1 MQQVHFALEEISYS
15 FTNFIEFDRLEN
27 VKKIS
32 YMRCGMEKEK
42 WCYINSG
49 KCSPA
54 FNMALDECLLNWQ
67 SEKKMPPTIRFY
79 EWEVPT
85 LTVGYFQRVSKEID
99 MDAVHSNGFGFV
111 RRQTGGRGVL
121 HDKELTYSVIVS
133 EEHPNMPKTVTEA
146 YRVISQGLLDGFKAL
161 GLEAYFA
168 VPKTAEERDNLKNP
182 RSAVC
187 FDAPSWYEIVVEGRK
202 IAGSAQTRQK
212 GVILQHGS
220 IPLEIDLDMLYDLF
234 LFPNERVKERMK
246 KMFSSKA
253 IAINELTDRTFTIQQ
268 LIDAFHIG
276 FEKGLN
282 AELVPYELT
291 EEQLHE
297 VQTLAKEKYESDE
310 WNYKK

>member
-1 MQQVHFALEEISYS
+1 
-15 FTNFIEFDRLEN
+15 
-27 VKKIS
+27 
-32 YMRCGMEKEK
+32 MEKEK

-67 SEKKMPPTIRFY
+67 SEKKLPPTIRFY

-99 MDAVHSNGFGFV
+99 MDAVHRNGFGFV

-121 HDKELTYSVIVS
+121 HHNELTYSVIVS

-146 YRVISQGLLDGFKAL
+146 YRVISQGLLDGFKEL

-168 VPKTAEERDNLKNP
+168 VPKTAEERENLKNP

-282 AELVPYELT
+282 VELVPYELT

-297 VQTLAKEKYESDE
+297 VETLAKEKYESDE